1 MLASL
6 IRQFLRGLARLPFA
20 WVQRAGALLGW
31 VGWLVPNDQR
41 RVTERN
47 LELCFP
53 ELSAAERRSLAR
65 RTLIELG
72 RTVGETIA
80 IWLGPQTRLG
90 GLICEVRGE
99 EALRAAA
106 AEGRGVILCAPHLG
120 SWEMAGL
127 WLGAHYA
134 ITSMYQPPR
143 LQVLEAEVREARERT
158 GARLV
163 PTDAGGIRALY
174 QTLRE
179 GKIIGILPDQNPR
192 DRESPF
198 APFFGI
204 QTRTPTL
211 VSRFAARTG
220 ARVFFTFAER
230 LPRGRGFRLH
240 LLEGPSGIDDPD
252 PVRAATALNAGVE
265 QCVRMAPAQYQWS
278 YKRFRSRPRGEAA
291 LY

>member
-1 MLASL
+1 M
-6 IRQFLRGLARLPFA
+6 
-20 WVQRAGALLGW
+20 
-31 VGWLVPNDQR
+31 
-41 RVTERN
+41 
-47 LELCFP
+47 
-53 ELSAAERRSLAR
+53 
-65 RTLIELG
+65 ELG
-72 RTVGETIA
+72 RTLGETLA
-80 IWLGPQTRLG
+80 IWLGPQARLA
-90 GLICEVRGE
+90 GLIREVRGE
-99 EALRAAA
+99 ELLREAVAQ
-106 AEGRGVILCAPHLG
+106 GRGVIVCAPHLG

-127 WLGAHYA
+127 WLGAHFPM
-134 ITSMYQPPR
+134 TSMYQPPR
-143 LQVLEAEVREARERT
+143 VEALEVEVRRARERT

-174 QTLRE
+174 QALRE
-179 GKIIGILPDQNPR
+179 GKVIGILPDQSPR
-192 DRESPF
+192 DKESPF

-265 QCVRMAPAQYQWS
+265 RCVRIAPAQYQWS